1 MESDVSANSRLTIA
15 AHALTWIGL
24 YQRRGHEVATSEQIA
39 TSVNTNPVV
48 IRRLLGEL
56 RKAGLV
62 DSRRGVGAGWILARD
77 LAAITL
83 LDVYQAIEPGP
94 VFALHRATPNPEC
107 VVGHG
112 IGPAMAAVYD
122 GVEVALR
129 GELAKTTLED
139 VLRDVLQA
147 A

>member
-1 MESDVSANSRLTIA
+1 MGANSRLTIA

-56 RKAGLV
+56 RRAGLA
-62 DSRRGVGAGWILARD
+62 DSRRGAGAGWTLSRD
-77 LAAITL
+77 LESITL
-83 LDVYQAIEPGP
+83 LDVYEAVESGP
-94 VFALHRATPNPEC
+94 VFALHRSAPDPGC

-112 IGPAMAAVYD
+112 IGPAMTAVYD
-122 GVEVALR
+122 EVEATLR
-129 GELAKTTLED
+129 EQLARTTLED
-139 VLRDVLQA
+139 VLRDVLKA